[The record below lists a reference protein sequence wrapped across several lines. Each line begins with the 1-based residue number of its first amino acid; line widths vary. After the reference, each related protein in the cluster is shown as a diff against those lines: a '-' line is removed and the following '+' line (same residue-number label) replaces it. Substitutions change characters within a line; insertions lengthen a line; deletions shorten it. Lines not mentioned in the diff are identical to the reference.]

1 MATVFFNSWATWVKV
16 TFVSS
21 GASHM
26 KDQLSNSHSQV
37 LGCLV
42 SIVAIGAFR
51 RLGYVHWRLRKYTV
65 VEERERNEQAVRR
78 QMSQRRRAPGTQRS
92 DEVPFG
98 VRAIE
103 SGIEVDGVWVSRGNT
118 PEPASRGTSA
128 GSSVWDHVPRRSSEI
143 DLEKQWPLRP
153 STGTHAR
160 SISASTS
167 TTARPSSSA
176 FDIATSAKRVD
187 SRHVSREHSPDAP
200 IAMPAKSRHPPS
212 SYSRYSS
219 NPYLIRSSSAANTL
233 EGIEAIHKASSSV
246 HYRYESENCYGTQS
260 SSSSN
265 ISSSDGE
272 PISASAPGLL
282 TGQPR
287 SRKQSADF
295 ELLDSHRISQA
306 AETGQLAPRVKKASR
321 SVDWTTLTCAG
332 LGGTI
337 PERNSYFQS
346 RAPSSPTTPKTP
358 SEDTLSWS
366 RIDTIPPAV
375 RRSSMPDVT
384 PFAQFC
390 QTAPRPASCS
400 PPPGSKADKQRPAS
414 EAPSI
419 YASAP
424 FSPTVAS
431 PIAVAEP
438 AETGPKRTSFE
449 KRESQVLRGHGSGF
463 EVLKPGSLNPPIP
476 ADHPMQKQRA
486 APPVSLQNYNRSRSS
501 SANSGRKLQKKRRQS
516 FDSTTSSEKEWR
528 PR

>member
-1 MATVFFNSWATWVKV
+1 MMFR
-16 TFVSS
+16 
-21 GASHM
+21 
-26 KDQLSNSHSQV
+26 LSNSHAQV

-42 SIVAIGAFR
+42 FIVAIGAFG

-98 VRAIE
+98 IRAIE

-118 PEPASRGTSA
+118 PEPASRETSA
-128 GSSVWDHVPRRSSEI
+128 SSSVWDHIPRRSSEF

-153 STGTHAR
+153 SVGTHDR
-160 SISASTS
+160 STS
-167 TTARPSSSA
+167 MSTSATARPPSSS
-176 FDIATSAKRVD
+176 FDRATSTQRVD
-187 SRHVSREHSPDAP
+187 SGHISREDSPDAP
-200 IAMPAKSRHPPS
+200 IAMPSKSRYPPS
-212 SYSRYSS
+212 SYSRYSG

-233 EGIEAIHKASSSV
+233 EGIEAIHKASTSV
-246 HYRYESENCYGTQS
+246 HYRRESENGYGTQS

-282 TGQPR
+282 TGQR
-287 SRKQSADF
+287 GSRKQSADF

-306 AETGQLAPRVKKASR
+306 AETGQLAPRVKKPSR

-332 LGGTI
+332 PGGTI
-337 PERNSYFQS
+337 AEHNSYFQS
-346 RAPSSPTTPKTP
+346 SSSSSPTTPRTP

-366 RIDTIPPAV
+366 KIDTIPAAI

-384 PFAQFC
+384 PFARFC
-390 QTAPRPASCS
+390 QTAPLTQRPASCS
-400 PPPGSKADKQRPAS
+400 PPPGGKADKQRPPS
-414 EAPSI
+414 DTPSI
-419 YASAP
+419 YTSEP
-424 FSPTVAS
+424 SSLTVAS
-431 PIAVAEP
+431 PIAGATSV
-438 AETGPKRTSFE
+438 ETQPKRTSFE

-463 EVLKPGSLNPPIP
+463 EILKPGSLDAPPP
-476 ADHPMQKQRA
+476 GEHPMQRQRA

-516 FDSTTSSEKEWR
+516 FDSATSCESSGGR
-528 PR
+528 GSRNSVL